1 MTELLH
7 KKSKE
12 GRYRVEPNIAE
23 IDPVIEPLT
32 DLDDDEDA
40 IGRLLVNT
48 GFDADED
55 VSALRVADDGILALH
70 LDAAPPFEAFGEDE
84 ALAVLQAD
92 DDDYVEPVDIGSP
105 LADVE
110 LAPEP
115 PYEAAYVN
123 IEARHGHDGQVAVV
137 DERTAAALSDSPPE
151 FTGAIPDVFALPA
164 GKDEASEPD
173 ALAFP
178 IPEAGPEEALCGDNA
193 EFEDYSAPSGP
204 EPEPAGI
211 SPHPAGSEAAI
222 PRDAQLPVAPFSFE
236 KSKTEAFTQEA
247 DSGLNTL
254 PPAGEGSPLLSLQED
269 VRQRIALLEAKS
281 KNTRRLSYAAAFLSL
296 AGLCAASY
304 LGYLAVQTRAEL
316 TKLKDVQSIM
326 EEDLGGLN
334 EKLDSGKQAVED
346 SAETPSSFT
355 DEGRQKPEGKT
366 AAVQPPPASETGPL
380 QAAARPATGRAKPAS
395 EPPIRKTHVLTVK
408 PAINA
413 ALPKHSRLSP
423 EKRAAE
429 NAVAHW
435 SVNLASFRQI
445 KDARKKA
452 AELRQKGVQVKVTK
466 VDIKHATWYRLNVPG
481 FATKEAASAHSA
493 RLKKLLRLNT
503 IWVAAI

>member
-1 MTELLH
+1 MTELLN

-32 DLDDDEDA
+32 NLDDDEDA
-40 IGRLLVNT
+40 IDRLLVNT

-55 VSALRVADDGILALH
+55 ISALRVADDEMLAVRQ
-70 LDAAPPFEAFGEDE
+70 DTVPPFETFGEDE

-123 IEARHGHDGQVAVV
+123 IEARHGHDGRVAVV
-137 DERTAAALSDSPPE
+137 DERTVAALSDSPPE
-151 FTGAIPDVFALPA
+151 FTGAIPDASASPA
-164 GKDEASEPD
+164 GKDEAAESNAP
-173 ALAFP
+173 AAS
-178 IPEAGPEEALCGDNA
+178 IPEAGPEETPLGGITL
-193 EFEDYSAPSGP
+193 EAPIPSSGR

-211 SPHPAGSEAAI
+211 SPHPAGSGAAI
-222 PRDAQLPVAPFSFE
+222 PGDAQPPAAPFSFE
-236 KSKTEAFTQEA
+236 KSKTEAFTPEA
-247 DSGLNTL
+247 DIGLNTL
-254 PPAGEGSPLLSLQED
+254 TPAGEESPLLSPQED
-269 VRQRIALLEAKS
+269 VRQRIALLEAKT

-296 AGLCAASY
+296 AALCTASY

-316 TKLKDVQSIM
+316 AKLKDMQSIM